1 MILAAGRGERLR
13 PLTDEVPKP
22 MLEVAGRP
30 LIEWHVRRLAAAGV
44 RELVINHAH
53 LGEAIERHLG
63 DGARFGVVIRYSR
76 EGEALETAGGIALAR
91 PLLGEEPFLLVNADV
106 YTDFP
111 FAGLPA
117 SASAV
122 AAGSADACLV
132 LVPNPPQHPHG
143 DFALEGGRVKREGSS
158 RLTYAGIALMHP
170 RLVDGIAPGQRA
182 ALGPRLHAAAD
193 AGRLLGQRFDGLWLD
208 VGTLERLEQARAAA
222 AAAHAP

>member
-13 PLTDEVPKP
+13 PLTDELPKP
-22 MLEVAGRP
+22 MLQVAGRP

-53 LGEAIERHLG
+53 LGETIERHLG
-63 DGARFGVVIRYSR
+63 DGERFGVAIRYSR

-91 PLLGEEPFLLVNADV
+91 PLLGEAPFLLVNADV
-106 YTDFP
+106 FTDFP
-111 FAGLPA
+111 FAQLPA
-117 SASAV
+117 H
-122 AAGSADACLV
+122 AAALATGAADACLV

-143 DFALEGGRVKREGSS
+143 DFALEGERATLAQPG

-170 RLVDGIAPGQRA
+170 RLVDGIAPGARA
-182 ALGPRLHAAAD
+182 ALGPRLQAAAA
-193 AGRLLGQRFDGLWLD
+193 AGRLLARFFDGLWLD

-222 AAAHAP
+222 AAHAP